1 MLSDDFLHALNL
13 ADARGFSSVVDDA
26 DLELMR
32 LAQAAP
38 PPSAPLP
45 LPPSADRVT
54 RLEHAYNRLAT
65 IVNQL
70 KKKLDELGQG
80 TETPESSPPAEPAVS
95 PQVEIVPGNVP
106 EVNVTA

>member
-13 ADARGFSSVVDDA
+13 ADAHGFSSAVDAA

-32 LAQAAP
+32 LAQTAP
-38 PPSAPLP
+38 LPSAPMP
-45 LPPSADRVT
+45 LPPSVDRVT

-70 KKKLDELGQG
+70 KKRLDELGQG
-80 TETPESSPPAEPAVS
+80 TEGSESSPPAEPAGL